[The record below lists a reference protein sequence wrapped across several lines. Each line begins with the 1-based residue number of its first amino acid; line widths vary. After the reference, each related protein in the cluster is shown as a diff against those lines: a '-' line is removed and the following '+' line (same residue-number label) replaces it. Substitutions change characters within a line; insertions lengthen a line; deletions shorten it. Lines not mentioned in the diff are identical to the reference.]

1 MRENGDMARGWE
13 SKSVE
18 SQQESSQSEGG
29 PSSPNELSAE
39 AAQALRKREC
49 LRLSRTRILHDLDGC
64 THERYRRQLNEA
76 LAHIERELAA
86 GR

>member
-1 MRENGDMARGWE
+1 MARGWE

-18 SQQESSQSEGG
+18 SQQESSQPEGG
-29 PSSPNELSAE
+29 SSCLDGPGVE

-64 THERYRRQLNEA
+64 THERYRRQLTEA